1 MIVVLITG
9 KKGSGKDTVA
19 NELQSNL
26 SKAII
31 QPNAKRVKEIAKEM
45 GWNEK
50 KDKEG
55 RKLLV
60 DITNAG
66 YSYDPYMWEKL
77 AYKDFLSRTKL
88 CSYSTSNSNFEANTT
103 MLTTLNR
110 TVILVPDWR
119 YESTY
124 NFYSQLV
131 NVSNIITVRVTR
143 DWKTTSK
150 ENNVIE
156 EDYDIVKASEENL
169 STLATNFIINNDTF
183 GVRSIG
189 DNEEFNK
196 LLKLIQ
202 NIQRQKNLCI

>member
-66 YSYDPYMWEKL
+66 YSYDHYMWEKL
-77 AYKDFLSRTKL
+77 AYKDFLSRVNFVG
-88 CSYSTSNSNFEANTT
+88 STSNNNLEANTT
-103 MLTTLNR
+103 MLTSLNR

-124 NFYSQLV
+124 IFYSQLA

-143 DWKTTSK
+143 DWKNTSK

-202 NIQRQKNLCI
+202 NIQRQKDLCI